1 MKPLTSRFAAL
12 LIVVNALVVATLP
25 ALADEKSDRA
35 LSAPLYNSGKAT
47 LAYPDE
53 EERSETLSGERRSTS
68 DYYGGYGQYATTWRG
83 FVTRVRSRDYFDFR
97 ASDGRTYRVIGADDN
112 DRFDVTTGQSVEV
125 RGALTQDIIV
135 ASRVRNSSG
144 GWGNR
149 AVDFPGWVVSVNG
162 YNRFT
167 VRGDNGRT
175 YTIDSRSR
183 LPYSLSAGDYVR
195 IIGTSSYGSV
205 TADQVVILRDDS
217 GYGGG
222 NYGDRVVDFPGTVV
236 SVDRYRNTLSV
247 RGENGITYTVTTN
260 DADRFNARDVVRVV
274 GYFDGYTVRA
284 TSVAR
289 R

>member
-1 MKPLTSRFAAL
+1 MKTTRFAAL
-12 LIVVNALVVATLP
+12 LIAVNALVVSALP
-25 ALADEKSDRA
+25 SLADEKSDRA
-35 LSAPLYNSGKAT
+35 LSSQIYNSGKAA
-47 LAYPDE
+47 LSYPDE
-53 EERSETLSGERRSTS
+53 DERSETLSSERRSAS
-68 DYYGGYGQYATTWRG
+68 GYYGGYDTTWRG
-83 FVTRVRSRDYFDFR
+83 FVSRVRARDYFDFR
-97 ASDGRTYRVIGADDN
+97 ASDGRTYRVIGEDDN

-125 RGALTQDIIV
+125 RGTLTRDVII
-135 ASRVRNSSG
+135 ASRVRNASS

-149 AVDFPGWVVSVNG
+149 GVDFPGWVTSVNG

-167 VRGDNGRT
+167 VRADNGRT
-175 YTIDSRSR
+175 YSIDSRSR

-205 TADQVVILRDDS
+205 TASQVIILRDDS

-222 NYGDRVVDFPGTVV
+222 NYGNRAVDFPGTVV

-260 DADRFNARDVVRVV
+260 DANRFNVRDVVRVV

-284 TSVAR
+284 TSVTR
-289 R
+289 RW